1 MRRDVIR
8 AEKKKK
14 LLGLIMVVVMFGSVF
29 TFIFFGFSSGGRSSG
44 IVEYNGFEFINRGTY
59 WSTVVD
65 GRDALFTYLPDD
77 LGFIFVNQDVI
88 GRLRNKV
95 QIDSTSE
102 FNDTFAE
109 PIALA
114 QFQMG
119 STLFNFDIFV
129 RNGFTSEQENFPV
142 VTCNDASAF
151 VPVIYFRSSN
161 ITKIYLD
168 NNCIIVEAVSRADV
182 IRIKDRLV
190 YGILGII

>member
-1 MRRDVIR
+1 MRRYHDGVKR
-8 AEKKKK
+8 KK
-14 LLGLIMVVVMFGSVF
+14 LLVVIMGLVMFGSLF
-29 TFIFFGFSSGGRSSG
+29 TFIFFGFQSGGRASG
-44 IVEYNGFEFINRGTY
+44 VIDYNGFEFINRGTY

-119 STLFNFDIFV
+119 STLFNFNIFV
-129 RNGFTSEQENFPV
+129 RQGFTSEQGNFPV